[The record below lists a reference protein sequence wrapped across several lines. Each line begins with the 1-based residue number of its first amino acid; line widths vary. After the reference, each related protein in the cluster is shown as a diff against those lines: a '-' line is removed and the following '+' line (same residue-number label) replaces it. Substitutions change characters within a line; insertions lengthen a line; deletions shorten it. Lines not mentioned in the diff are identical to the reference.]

1 MKYLIILAFLFIS
14 GCSNVSVIRPGE
26 ESGAPVDYGNEY
38 LSKITKIK
46 ETFKQGKHDQA
57 VKELIAMSDSS
68 MNEAQRAMRK
78 NLLGVFYFQLKKY
91 DLAIASFQAAKELAK
106 IDMTLYQQV
115 LINNSS
121 TFFKLNNL
129 TAANQNLNEID
140 MKYLV
145 REEQEKYFL
154 LMLNIGKKLQLKNQ
168 VMIAQAYLLSRKVT
182 IGEMKSDV
190 LYGELTQ
197 SFAELSFSEKLTF
210 LNSFTGA
217 MPSMTGLLAFLQAE
231 KEYYAGNRS
240 GAKDLISWSDEKF
253 NENFE
258 IKQLFEGLQFR
269 MQNFAK
275 IQPRNMGVLFPLSG
289 DREQYGNKTFA
300 GLEFSLKEAKAQ
312 NESFQ
317 DLVLYSRDTKGSP
330 TVAADSVR
338 ELVEKYNV
346 SVIIGG
352 LYSDEA
358 TRIYLE
364 CKKYGVFFISLAS
377 VYLPAVEKDFLLI
390 EIPGSIESQLNI
402 VFSQEYLKKFGNN
415 AGLIYSNDQAGK
427 SYADEF
433 WRRSQI
439 FNVDV
444 VAVQTIEKNKS
455 EYMDEVKKFLGLK
468 FPRARAEELHI
479 LNNVFAGAKNIRR
492 VNELTPDADFGWVFM
507 PLAPKDAMKMIPL
520 FGYFDAAQVNF
531 FGNSLWR
538 SEILRGEA
546 HSMTRNY
553 FIADI
558 LSFDEEAMADQP
570 FVQKFTTDYGYAPK
584 LLEMRGYDAFNL
596 FKEIFTIASDDSRDV
611 FNEKIRGHDKFSG
624 LTGSWSLTDGLWLK
638 NMALYKITKDKF
650 EMVK

>member
-1 MKYLIILAFLFIS
+1 
-14 GCSNVSVIRPGE
+14 VIRPGE
-26 ESGAPVDYGNEY
+26 KATSTIDYGSEY
-38 LSKITKIK
+38 LTKITKIK
-46 ETFKQGKHDQA
+46 ETFKQDKHDQA
-57 VKELIAMSDSS
+57 IKELIAMSDSNMS
-68 MNEAQRAMRK
+68 DAQRAMRK

-91 DLAIASFQAAKELAK
+91 DLAISSFVAAKEIAK
-106 IDMTLYQQV
+106 VDMTLYQQV
-115 LINNSS
+115 LINISS
-121 TFFKLNNL
+121 TYFKLNNL
-129 TAANQNLNEID
+129 TSANESLREID
-140 MKYLV
+140 IQYLV

-154 LMLNIGKKLQLKNQ
+154 LMLNVGKKLQLKNE
-168 VMIAQAYLLSRKVT
+168 VMVAQAYLLSRKVT
-182 IGEMKSDV
+182 IGEMKSDS
-190 LYGELTQ
+190 LYGELVQ
-197 SFAELSFSEKLTF
+197 SFTGYSFSEKMTF
-210 LNSFTGA
+210 LNSFTGN
-217 MPSMTGLLAFLQAE
+217 MPAVAGLLAFLYAE
-231 KEYYAGNRS
+231 KEYYAGNRA
-240 GAKDLISWSDEKF
+240 GAKDLIHWSEGKF
-253 NENFE
+253 DQNFE

-269 MQNFAK
+269 IENFAK
-275 IQPRNMGVLFPLSG
+275 IEPRNMGILFPLSG

-300 GLEFSLKEAKAQ
+300 GLEFSLKEAKKQ
-312 NESFQ
+312 NDDFN

-402 VFSQEYLKKFGNN
+402 IFSQEYLKKFGTN

-439 FNVDV
+439 YNVDV
-444 VAVQTIEKNKS
+444 VAVQSIEKNKS
-455 EYMDEVKKFLGLK
+455 NYMDEVKKFLGLK
-468 FPRARAEELHI
+468 YPRARSEELHI
-479 LNNVFAGAKNIRR
+479 LNDVFSGAKNIRR

-520 FGYFDAAQVNF
+520 FGYFDATNVSF

-558 LSFDEEAMADQP
+558 LSFSEDAMPEHP
-570 FVQKFTTDYGYAPK
+570 FVKQFTIDYGYAPK

-596 FKEIFTIASDDSRDV
+596 FKEIFIKASDDSRDV
-611 FNEKIRGHDKFSG
+611 FNEKIRSHNKFSG
-624 LTGSWSLTDGLWLK
+624 LTGSWALSDGLWLK
-638 NMALYKITKDKF
+638 NMSLYKISKDKF